1 MCRLHADDKATTW
14 QTLKSPEELEEEDRA
29 AQAAKLQELI
39 RRGTPKDLAAAQ
51 QLMKVMS
58 GAEPDKKP
66 DYEAQTKKELYL
78 VQQRVLMLNDMLN
91 NAKANERFVDG
102 DAFDVGAVV

>member
-1 MCRLHADDKATTW
+1 M

-51 QLMKVMS
+51 QLMKIMS
-58 GAEPDKKP
+58 GAEPEKRP
-66 DYEAQTKKELYL
+66 DYEAQTKKELNM
-78 VQQRVLMLNDMLN
+78 VQQRVVMLNDMLS
-91 NAKANERFVDG
+91 NAKPGERFVDG
-102 DAFDVGAVV
+102 DAYDVGSQAVSY